1 MYGQIFFY
9 QNMYWLQ
16 FFNQNMYGWGTSNFK
31 LGASDKK
38 HVMSSFAE
46 KKCRNFV
53 VCMARFHH
61 VCLIAY
67 TFFVRINECVHIF
80 CQICNF

>member
-1 MYGQIFFY
+1 
-9 QNMYWLQ
+9 MYWLQ
-16 FFNQNMYGWGTSNFK
+16 FFYQNMYGWGTSNYK

-61 VCLIAY
+61 VCLIATHAY
-67 TFFVRINECVHIF
+67 TNAYTNAIHILMIK
-80 CQICNF
+80 ICELPIKQKMCT